1 MSGNREYKSDVF
13 SMLMEYPENALS
25 VYNALNGSDYRDPSK
40 VKMFKLEHSIQL
52 SIRNDASF
60 IVDSYLSLYEHQS
73 SSNPNMP
80 LRFLF
85 YVTDLFKDIVKNRD
99 LFSPN
104 LVRIPT
110 PSFVVFYNGIMKRP
124 AVENLKLSNV
134 FEHPVDFPDLEL
146 KCKVYNINPGN
157 NEELTDKCSV
167 LEEYT
172 VFVERVRA
180 YNTQYPLDEALDRAI
195 DSCIADHILKDFLRE
210 RRGEVKRAMTLDYTF
225 ERRLQLAR
233 EENQEII
240 DKLTEEKDQLAEEK
254 DQLAEEKDQLT
265 EEKNQLAVENQ
276 QLAEENERLS
286 AELARFKETL
296 GQHDS

>member
-1 MSGNREYKSDVF
+1 MGGNREYKSDVF
-13 SMLMEYPENALS
+13 SMLMEYPEKALS

-40 VKMFKLEHSIQL
+40 VRMFKLEHSIQL

-99 LFSPN
+99 LFSSN
-104 LVRIPT
+104 LVKIPT
-110 PSFVVFYNGIMKRP
+110 PSFVVFYNGIDERP
-124 AVENLKLSNV
+124 ALEHLKLSNA

-157 NEELTDKCSV
+157 NKELMDKCSV

-172 VFVERVRA
+172 IFVERVRA
-180 YNTQYPLDEALDRAI
+180 YKTQYPLEEALDCAI
-195 DSCIADHILKDFLRE
+195 DSCVADHILEDFLRE
-210 RRGEVKRAMTLDYTF
+210 RRGEVKRAMTLDYTI

-233 EENQEII
+233 EENREII
-240 DKLTEEKDQLAEEK
+240 EKLTEKNEDLAEKNEALSERNN
-254 DQLAEEKDQLT
+254 QLIK
-265 EEKNQLAVENQ
+265 EKNQISEEKQ
-276 QLAEENERLS
+276 QLAEENERLA
-286 AELARFKETL
+286 AELARLKK
-296 GQHDS
+296 

>member
-13 SMLMEYPENALS
+13 SMLMEYLEYALS
-25 VYNALNGSDYRDPSK
+25 VYNVLNGSDYRDPSK
-40 VKMFKLEHSIQL
+40 VVIYKLEHSIQL

-73 SSNPNMP
+73 STNPNMP

-85 YVTDLFKDIVKNRD
+85 YVTDLFKEIVKNRD

-104 LVRIPT
+104 LVKIPT
-110 PSFVVFYNGIMKRP
+110 PSFVVFYNGVSKRP
-124 AVENLKLSNV
+124 AVEYQKLSNA
-134 FEHPVDFPDLEL
+134 FEHPDDRSDLEL
-146 KCKVYNINPGN
+146 RCKVYNINPGN

-172 VFVERVRA
+172 AFVERVRF
-180 YNTQYPLDEALDRAI
+180 YNREYTLDEALDRAI
-195 DSCIADHILKDFLRE
+195 DSCIEEHILENFLRE

-233 EENQEII
+233 EENQGII
-240 DKLTEEKDQLAEEK
+240 KDLSERNDQLSERN
-254 DQLAEEKDQLT
+254 DQLSERNDQLIT
-265 EEKNQLAVENQ
+265 
-276 QLAEENERLS
+276 ENEKLA
-286 AELARFKETL
+286 AELARLKSVLAGADAVSGNE
-296 GQHDS
+296 